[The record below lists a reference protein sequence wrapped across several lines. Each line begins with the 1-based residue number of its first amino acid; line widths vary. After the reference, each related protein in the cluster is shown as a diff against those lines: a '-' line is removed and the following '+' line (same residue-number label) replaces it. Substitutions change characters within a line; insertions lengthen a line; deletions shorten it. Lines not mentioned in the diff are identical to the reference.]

1 MTTHVLVPVPT
12 SELRPVAWRRLL
24 WVAWLRYRTS
34 LAVSAGLLALVA
46 VAVLVQGNR
55 MRSAYAVLQ
64 ACTPPSSAQ
73 CNFAFVTFHDA
84 YGDAGFAGAIF
95 VWVPGLIG
103 AFAGAPLL
111 ARELET
117 GTFRFAW
124 TQGVGR
130 MRWLVALLVPGAL
143 GVVAVTAA
151 FGGLIT
157 WFKQPLI
164 DSGIEQRLHGSI
176 FPTTGIAVAGWGLAA
191 FAIGAL
197 AGLVLRRVVP
207 ALAVTLALWTGL
219 AFVASTLRAH
229 YAVPL
234 STSGLELPNSDLPV
248 EQWWTRGGVRVDS
261 AQIDQALQAIGVQST
276 NGGGTFRA
284 GPGSSSIDPVQ
295 YLLQHGYTQWTSY
308 QPDSRYWSF
317 QLVEFAW
324 LTALSLLL
332 CAATLWLV
340 RRKAA

>member
-1 MTTHVLVPVPT
+1 MTAHVLAPAPT

-34 LAVSAGLLALVA
+34 LAATAALLAVVA
-46 VAVLVQGNR
+46 VAVVIQGER
-55 MRSAYAVLQ
+55 MRTAYAILR
-64 ACTPPSSAQ
+64 ACTPQSSAQ
-73 CNFAFVTFHDA
+73 CNFAFATFHDT
-84 YGDAGFAGAIF
+84 YGDAGFAGAVF

-130 MRWLVALLVPGAL
+130 MRWLIALLVPGAL

-176 FPTTGIAVAGWGLAA
+176 FPTTGVAVAGWGLAA
-191 FAIGAL
+191 FAVGVL

-207 ALAVTLALWTGL
+207 ALALTLVLWTGL
-219 AFVASTLRAH
+219 AFLASTLRGH
-229 YAVPL
+229 YQDPL
-234 STSGLELPNSDLPV
+234 VTSSQTLTNNEVTVD
-248 EQWWTRGGVRVDS
+248 QWWTHGGVRVDT
-261 AQIDQALQAIGVQST
+261 AQIDQALQAIGVQSS
-276 NGGGTFRA
+276 NGGDDFRA
-284 GPGSSSIDPVQ
+284 GPGSGSLDPIQ

-308 QPDSRYWSF
+308 QPDSRYWGF
-317 QLVEFAW
+317 QGIEFAW
-324 LTALSLLL
+324 LTALSLVLL
-332 CAATLWLV
+332 ATTLWLV
-340 RRKAA
+340 RRRAG

>member
-1 MTTHVLVPVPT
+1 MTTLVVAPAPA
-12 SELRPVAWRRLL
+12 SELRPVSWRRLL

-34 LAVSAGLLALVA
+34 LAATAALLVVVA
-46 VAVLVQGNR
+46 VAVVIQGER
-55 MRSAYAVLQ
+55 MRTAYAVLH

-73 CNFAFVTFHDA
+73 CNFAFLTFHDT
-84 YGDAGFAGAIF
+84 YGDAGFAGAVF

-130 MRWLVALLVPGAL
+130 MRWLIALLVPGAL
-143 GVVAVTAA
+143 GVIAVTTA

-176 FPTTGIAVAGWGLAA
+176 FPATGVAVAGWGLAA
-191 FAIGAL
+191 FAVGVL

-207 ALAVTLALWTGL
+207 ALALTLALWTGL
-219 AFVASTLRAH
+219 AFFASTLRGH
-229 YAVPL
+229 YQAPL
-234 STSGLELPNSDLPV
+234 VTSSQQLANNELPVD
-248 EQWWTRGGVRVDS
+248 QWWTHDGVRVGA
-261 AQIDQALQAIGVQST
+261 AQIDQALQAIGVQSS
-276 NGGGTFRA
+276 NGGGDFRA
-284 GPGSSSIDPVQ
+284 GPGSSSVDPIQ
-295 YLLQHGYTQWTSY
+295 YLLQHGYMQWTSY
-308 QPDSRYWSF
+308 QPDSRYWPF
-317 QLVEFAW
+317 QVIEFGW
-324 LTALSLLL
+324 LTLVSLLL
-332 CAATLWLV
+332 LAATLWLV
-340 RRKAA
+340 RHRNA